1 MAGINMVEEAEL
13 TSQRPNQSCANN
25 HESKSVVFTVYRR
38 EIETGL
44 QVLSSKTSTVKAKMS
59 LSPIQGIIQF
69 CIEMA
74 KNN

>member
-1 MAGINMVEEAEL
+1 MAGINIVEEAEL

-44 QVLSSKTSTVKAKMS
+44 QVLSSKTSTVKAVSFS
-59 LSPIQGIIQF
+59 LEWKVQRCLYLPF
-69 CIEMA
+69 
-74 KNN
+74 KV